1 MPSLNSSVLILG
13 LPSAPSLHVG
23 ADIAVQWKTQ
33 KDFLSQGS
41 YDVVCAPLEEMRS
54 DEFEALATALLSKNP
69 TIQMVLV
76 SDENSSVHD
85 LQFIFEKYP
94 VFRIIDRNE
103 LFDLEKDLV
112 FGLEEAQMAQQEQ
125 ELETLVREQNE
136 KLKQLYQD
144 LEDRVR
150 KRQNFLLETRRKTYI
165 ANARWES
172 LRETMIAI
180 YQSTSIGEMEK
191 NLLAVLQPTLQ
202 LESIRILLK
211 PHDQFLTQQKRTQA
225 SFAIY
230 QAPLFRSQ
238 DPVGSVLFIR
248 NPTLPFQREE
258 ADFLVRVSEAASL
271 ALDRQTKLEE
281 SETLKEQWQATFN
294 AVSDPVALINQKY
307 ELVQTNSAFLKKAG
321 LSTDQIM
328 GQKCFQIL
336 FQRESPCLNCELGKN
351 FRLDIAKSKA
361 TDKVTYDVYSQPVPV
376 DPLETTVFVNL
387 YHDVTEQIRM
397 ERKILESARLAE
409 IGTIGSSIAH
419 ELNNP
424 LGGILS
430 FVQLIK
436 MDLKPGDELY
446 EDISSMEEGVRRC
459 KDIVQNLLGFTRNPE
474 VDEEMDL
481 DLRDVLQRAAKIV
494 ELQTKSRGIEV
505 KLNCPPEPVIFRGH
519 LNLLSQAVR
528 NLLQSSIDSLIEKS
542 QSQRGFQGLIEL
554 RLDVKENEYSFNILD
569 NGLAGESA
577 PSLSLS
583 VAGQIIHDY
592 GGHLEISSRSQPFRL
607 AKFTLPR
614 PVFQA

>member
-13 LPSAPSLHVG
+13 LSSVPSLYVD
-23 ADIAVQWKTQ
+23 ADVAVQWKAQTES
-33 KDFLSQGS
+33 LSLGN
-41 YDVVCAPLEEMRS
+41 YDVVCAPLEDMRS
-54 DEFEALATALLSKNP
+54 DEFESLATSLLSRNP

-76 SDENSSVHD
+76 SDEKSSVQD
-85 LQFIFEKYP
+85 LQHIFEKYP
-94 VFRIIDRNE
+94 VFRIIDRQH

-136 KLKQLYQD
+136 KLKLLYQD

-172 LRETMIAI
+172 LREAMIAI
-180 YQSTSIGEMEK
+180 YQSSSLGEMEK

-211 PHDQFLTQQKRTQA
+211 PHDQFFMQQRLAQ
-225 SFAIY
+225 SNFSIY
-230 QAPLFRSQ
+230 QATIFRSQ
-238 DPVGSVLFIR
+238 DPIGSMLFIR
-248 NPTLPFQREE
+248 NATLPFQREE
-258 ADFLVRVSEAASL
+258 ADFLVRVSEAVSL
-271 ALDRQTKLEE
+271 ALDRQSKLEE

-328 GQKCFQIL
+328 GQKCHQIL

-351 FRLDIAKSKA
+351 FRLDVAKSKNS
-361 TDKVTYDVYSQPVPV
+361 DKVIYDVYSQPVPV
-376 DPLETTVFVNL
+376 DPMQTTVFVNL

-446 EDISSMEEGVRRC
+446 EDIESMEEGVRRC

-481 DLRDVLQRAAKIV
+481 DLRDVLQRAIKIV

-505 KLNCPPEPVIFRGH
+505 KLNFPAEAAVFRGH

-528 NLLQSSIDSLIEKS
+528 NLLQSSIDSLIEKALS
-542 QSQRGFQGLIEL
+542 HRGFQGLIEL
-554 RLDVKENEYSFNILD
+554 RLDVKESEYWVTILD
-569 NGLAGESA
+569 NGLAAESA

-592 GGHLEISSRSQPFRL
+592 GGHLEISSRAQPFRL

>member
-13 LPSAPSLHVG
+13 LNSLPSLYVG
-23 ADIAVQWKTQ
+23 ADISENWKPQ
-33 KDFLSQGS
+33 LESLAQGS
-41 YDVVCAPLEEMRS
+41 YDVICAPLDEMRS
-54 DEFEALATALLSKNP
+54 QEFESLAGALLTRNP
-69 TIQMVLV
+69 TIKMVMV
-76 SDENSSVHD
+76 SDEKSSVQD
-85 LQFIFEKYP
+85 LQSIFEKYP
-94 VFRIIDRNE
+94 VFRIIDRDR

-125 ELETLVREQNE
+125 ELESLVREQNE

-172 LRETMIAI
+172 LREAMIAI
-180 YQSTSIGEMEK
+180 YQSSSIGEMEK
-191 NLLAVLQPTLQ
+191 NLLLSLQPTLQ
-202 LESIRILLK
+202 LENIRILLT
-211 PHDQFLTQQKRTQA
+211 PQDQFFAQQKRTQS
-225 SFAIY
+225 SFSIY
-230 QAPLFRSQ
+230 QAAIFRSEER
-238 DPVGSVLFIR
+238 VGSVIFIR

-258 ADFLVRVSEAASL
+258 ADFLVRVSEAVSL
-271 ALDRQTKLEE
+271 ALDRQSKLEE

-307 ELVQTNSAFLKKAG
+307 ELVQTNSAFVKKAG

-328 GQKCFQIL
+328 GQKCYQIL
-336 FQRESPCLNCELGKN
+336 FQRESPCNNCELGKN
-351 FRLDIAKSKA
+351 FRLDIAKSKV

-376 DPLETTVFVNL
+376 DPLQTTVFVNL
-387 YHDVTEQIRM
+387 YHDVTAQVRM

-436 MDLKPGDELY
+436 MDLKPEDPLY
-446 EDISSMEEGVRRC
+446 EDIVSMEEGVRRC

-474 VDEEMDL
+474 VDEETDL
-481 DLRDVLQRAAKIV
+481 DLREVLQRAAKIV

-505 KLNCPPEPVIFRGH
+505 KLTLPNEAAPFRGH
-519 LNLLSQAVR
+519 INLLSQAVR
-528 NLLQSSIDSLIEKS
+528 NLLQASIDSLIEKS

-554 RLDVKENEYSFNILD
+554 RLDVKESEYSCRILD

-577 PSLSLS
+577 PSLGLS

-592 GGHLEISSRSQPFRL
+592 GGHLEISSRAQPFRL
-607 AKFTLPR
+607 AQMTLPR